1 VKQKSAS
8 TPSLSAGQVL
18 LVRSHARKDA
28 FGVMKQAQEERK
40 LFEQQQQQQQHQL
53 SFSWNSYHTSATN
66 SASEHFGHH
75 LYHDNQQ
82 QNNNKRGHPQRQK
95 SSLKKSYNKSNSQS
109 ANLTAQLNTIS
120 NSRLGSF
127 NSSMGISREFFKPQR
142 LDSERLK
149 TAATRD
155 TEESRHRTA
164 TSSNR
169 ASQSWASFDSFDDPN
184 SYEISRNFSMPNLKD

>member
-1 VKQKSAS
+1 VKQKSAA

-28 FGVMKQAQEERK
+28 FGVMKQAQEDRK
-40 LFEQQQQQQQHQL
+40 LFEQQQQQQN
-53 SFSWNSYHTSATN
+53 FSWNSYHTSATN

-75 LYHDNQQ
+75 LYHDSQQ
-82 QNNNKRGHPQRQK
+82 QSNTRGRPLRQK

-109 ANLTAQLNTIS
+109 ANLTAAQLNTIS

-149 TAATRD
+149 TAVTRD
-155 TEESRHRTA
+155 TEESRHRSA
-164 TSSNR
+164 VSSNR

-184 SYEISRNFSMPNLKD
+184 SYEIARNFSMPNLKD